1 MFNIKK
7 VKPLFTS
14 VITSATVYSED
25 IITKSGLVIPNKL
38 TGQLNPY
45 QTVTAVGDMVK
56 NIKVGDIVKINFK
69 RYIKARHTPGSID
82 EDQNI
87 QHDDMS
93 VVYELPT
100 VEING
105 VKFLNL
111 QNSDI
116 EYVVEDAEIG
126 DDGLLQ

>member
-1 MFNIKK
+1 M
-7 VKPLFTS
+7 
-14 VITSATVYSED
+14 
-25 IITKSGLVIPNKL
+25 
-38 TGQLNPY
+38 
-45 QTVTAVGDMVK
+45 
-56 NIKVGDIVKINFK
+56 
-69 RYIKARHTPGSID
+69 PGSID

-87 QHDDMS
+87 QHDNLS

-116 EYVVEDAEIG
+116 EYVVEEAEIG